1 MTSRKILILS
11 CVISL
16 VITPLSIKAQT
27 PDKIREGVEKIGISR
42 KITVIFKTGQENY
55 GAVAEIGTD
64 TFQIVEIDQKQKLTI
79 RYDEVKKVRGNYGGK
94 GFAGKRPDPRWGL
107 IAGAALIGGLF
118 AIVVLAGGG
127 S

>member
-1 MTSRKILILS
+1 MTPRKFLTLS
-11 CVISL
+11 CILLLIIS
-16 VITPLSIKAQT
+16 PLSTNAQI
-27 PDKIREGVEKIGISR
+27 PDKIREGVEKIGISK
-42 KITVIFKTGQENY
+42 KITVIFKTGEENY

-107 IAGAALIGGLF
+107 IAGAALIGALF
-118 AIVVLAGGG
+118 AIVALAGGG